1 MIANR
6 IAGSTKNSMSIMS
19 NKKLAL
25 WGSYKYGLL
34 GEKIEYNY
42 NIPTEIG
49 LSYNKISNR
58 HSNAKDETGNEIN
71 NVYIVTSISL
81 SEYIAAAIIDNKYTT
96 SMRFIRKIYPPWICE
111 KFVSRNQRKS
121 I

>member
-1 MIANR
+1 MIASR

-34 GEKIEYNY
+34 GQKIEYNY
-42 NIPTEIG
+42 NIPTEID
-49 LSYNKISNR
+49 LSYNKIANKQG
-58 HSNAKDETGNEIN
+58 NAQEEMEKEIN

-81 SEYIAAAIIDNKYTT
+81 SEYLAAAIIDNKYTT
-96 SMRFIRKIYPPWICE
+96 SKAIIRKIYTPRVC
-111 KFVSRNQRKS
+111 
-121 I
+121 